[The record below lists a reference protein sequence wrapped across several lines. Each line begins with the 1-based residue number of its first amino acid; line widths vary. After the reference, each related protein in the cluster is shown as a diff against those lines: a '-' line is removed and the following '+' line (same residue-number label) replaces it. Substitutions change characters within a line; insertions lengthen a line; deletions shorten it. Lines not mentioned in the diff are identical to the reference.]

1 MNEQLIREANG
12 TGSELASNKHSL
24 SADFVSHIILNATH
38 FVFAKILGD
47 GHYHL
52 LFTAETKEGLN
63 PQSDGTWMEPEQTDS
78 RAVLLTASAQHR
90 SRASAP
96 HGHHSIP
103 NTSTQ
108 HEGSDECCVTTKV
121 TLLPW
126 APRFC
131 LSHPGW
137 NQVSSKSN
145 QGGGVLFQLH
155 KGFLNPL
162 QRLHPRV
169 CCDPWA
175 RPPKSNSSL

>member
-1 MNEQLIREANG
+1 
-12 TGSELASNKHSL
+12 
-24 SADFVSHIILNATH
+24 
-38 FVFAKILGD
+38 
-47 GHYHL
+47 
-52 LFTAETKEGLN
+52 
-63 PQSDGTWMEPEQTDS
+63 MEPEQTDS
-78 RAVLLTASAQHR
+78 RAMLLTASAQHR

-96 HGHHSIP
+96 HSHHSIP

-145 QGGGVLFQLH
+145 QGWRGAVSAAQGL
-155 KGFLNPL
+155 PESSPASTPS
-162 QRLHPRV
+162 RL
-169 CCDPWA
+169 
-175 RPPKSNSSL
+175 L